1 MQQACKNFA
10 IQAEKESNVAL
21 NKSYEILF
29 TQIWALLPGYC
40 NNSSDFK
47 DAFTGAFEKYVN
59 IYIGRKKAIQSDKR
73 VNRQKDQ
80 K

>member
-29 TQIWALLPGYC
+29 TQIWALLPGFC
-40 NNSSDFK
+40 NTPTDLK
-47 DAFTGAFEKYVN
+47 DAFTGPFAKILGDYLSMKEL
-59 IYIGRKKAIQSDKR
+59 R
-73 VNRQKDQ
+73 
-80 K
+80 